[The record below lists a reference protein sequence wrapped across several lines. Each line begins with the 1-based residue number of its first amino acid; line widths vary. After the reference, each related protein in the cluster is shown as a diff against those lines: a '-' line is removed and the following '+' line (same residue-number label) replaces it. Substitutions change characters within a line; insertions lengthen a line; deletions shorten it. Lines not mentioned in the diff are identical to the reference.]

1 MEIKVTYNHGANEF
15 VLHHVTTVDTLYQEV
30 GMLLVSELDRATLP
44 SQITAESDNG
54 LRKASW
60 TVKQRGSYCEGGKV
74 FPSLYVICDW
84 DNFWNDMTLTHTTH
98 YPHVFLTC
106 IHADSNNYKFYEM
119 EDSWRQIIAH
129 YGRINEEEASLF
141 GRRTTHFDRS
151 MYWIR
156 YYEKL
161 SKGYVD
167 QSAIYLG
174 TEYQPTEETHSA
186 SDDSNRDDSKEAVAL
201 FDRLY
206 QFAKEHVQKTV
217 SQIRKS
223 TAQQVKQAGE
233 LLTQL
238 SQETEVESFNTVLKQ
253 LLVLIP
259 RSVCGVRDLLAY
271 RESDFPDIINR
282 ERNLYQAMKGVSDTT
297 GAGDTFK
304 NHNILVRKA
313 TEKQREKVLSR
324 LEETERR
331 QVKEIYRVIHR
342 EQKKRF
348 TRYLEEHDISK
359 VKELWHGS
367 TNENWLS
374 IMETSVNLNHACNG
388 MFGRGLYFAPSSNKS
403 QGYTSNYGSCWSH
416 GTSSTYFMGLFAT
429 AFGKPLLVHNYGD
442 FNEEDMKQNHTDC
455 VYAKRENTGLRRDE
469 VVFYNNDAVCLN
481 YIVEFKNG

>member
-1 MEIKVTYNHGANEF
+1 MEITITYNHGANIF
-15 VLHHVTTVDTLYQEV
+15 VLHHVTAVDTLYQEV
-30 GMLLVSELDRATLP
+30 GKLLVSKLDRTALP
-44 SQITAESDNG
+44 SQITADSNDG
-54 LRKASW
+54 LCKALW
-60 TVKQRGSYCEGGKV
+60 TVKQRGSYYEEGQV
-74 FPSLYVICDW
+74 FPSLYVICEW
-84 DNFWNDMTLTHTTH
+84 DTFRDEMTLAHTAK

-106 IHADSNNYKFYEM
+106 IHEDSNNYKFYEM
-119 EDSWRQIIAH
+119 EDSGRQIVAH
-129 YGRINEEEASLF
+129 YGRINEAEASRF
-141 GRRTTHFDRS
+141 GRRTTSFDRT

-167 QSAIYLG
+167 QSAIYLD
-174 TEYQPTEETHSA
+174 TEYQPKEETCSV
-186 SDDSNRDDSKEAVAL
+186 RDNSKEAIAL
-201 FDRLY
+201 FNCLY
-206 QFAKEHVQKTV
+206 RFAKKHVQENI
-217 SQIRKS
+217 SQNRKP
-223 TAQQVKQAGE
+223 TAQQVKRSGK

-259 RSVCGVRDLLAY
+259 RSVCGVKDLMAY
-271 RESDFPDIINR
+271 DKSDFPDIINR

-304 NHNILVRKA
+304 NHDILVRKA

-324 LEETERR
+324 LEEAERR
-331 QVKEIYRVIHR
+331 QVKEIYRVIPR

-348 TRYLEEHDISK
+348 TRYLKEHDIST

-429 AFGKPLLVHNYGD
+429 AFGKPLLVHDCGD
-442 FNEEDMKQNHTDC
+442 FDEGDMKQNHTDC

-481 YIVEFKNG
+481 YIVEFENC